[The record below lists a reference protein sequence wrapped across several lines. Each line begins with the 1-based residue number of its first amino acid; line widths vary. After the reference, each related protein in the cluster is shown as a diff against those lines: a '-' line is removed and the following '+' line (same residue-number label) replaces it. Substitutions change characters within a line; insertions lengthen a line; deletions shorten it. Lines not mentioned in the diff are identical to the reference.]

1 MVHRR
6 YEPWNGRMKRRKRRD
21 PRESHDPR
29 SSLPGDEIA
38 AAVSAQIGRCV
49 ARAIDQ
55 AAILETIGT
64 QAFSAIGE
72 LARSAPAT
80 DLLHKAHA
88 LHGLVLHALT
98 AVAELQNVAG
108 HLAAFAAV
116 REAASQDDVPT
127 GGVSRP

>member
-1 MVHRR
+1 
-6 YEPWNGRMKRRKRRD
+6 MKGRKRRARRDGPASRASRD
-21 PRESHDPR
+21 PGSNLAP
-29 SSLPGDEIA
+29 DEVT
-38 AAVSAQIGRCV
+38 AAVSAQIARCV

-55 AAILETIGT
+55 AAILENIGS
-64 QAFSAIGE
+64 QAFSAVGE

-116 REAASQDDVPT
+116 REAASQDDVPP
-127 GGVSRP
+127 GGLSRP